1 MLFKLSA
8 PTNVKVEGNLSVN
21 EGSKLNLNCSYKEGN
36 PPAKLVR
43 YSFGEGD
50 VKILGVVSC

>member
-1 MLFKLSA
+1 MHFKLSA
-8 PTNVKVEGNLSVN
+8 PTNVKIEGSLSVN
-21 EGSKLNLNCSYKEGN
+21 EGDKLNLKCSYKEGN

-43 YSFGEGD
+43 YSFGD